1 MHACL
6 TLLCLAAADP
16 SAKEMGRLW
25 DALKGPDARAAQ
37 RAVIELARRPE
48 PSVPFLAA
56 KLSPPA
62 AEADLPKLI
71 ADLAAQ
77 RYVVRESAMRK
88 LRELGEAAVPA
99 LRERLSARP
108 PLEVR
113 RRIEELLALQE
124 RREASAEGLRVVR
137 AVQALE
143 RAGTPEARHLLGRLA
158 ASKHNS
164 LLRREASDAVERL
177 GR

>member
-1 MHACL
+1 MHTCL
-6 TLLCLAAADP
+6 TLLCLASADS
-16 SAKEMGRLW
+16 SAGEMERLW
-25 DALKGPDARAAQ
+25 DALKGPDARVAQ
-37 RAVIELARRPE
+37 MAVIELARRPAQG
-48 PSVPFLAA
+48 VPFLAG
-56 KLSPPA
+56 KLSPPP

-71 ADLAAQ
+71 ADLGAE
-77 RYVVRESAMRK
+77 RYVVRKSAMRK
-88 LRELGEAAVPA
+88 LSELGETAVPA
-99 LRERLSARP
+99 LRERLGASP
-108 PLEVR
+108 TLEVR

-124 RREASAEGLRVVR
+124 RREASEEGLRVMR